1 MSATGNEVVT
11 LSQLKEVYNS
21 IVDKL
26 PSAVTFTS
34 SANTSQNTPRDKL
47 INISSVSGDT
57 SLARLSG
64 NSIYILK
71 QANYSLSGNVNL
83 TASTNDGSISTCKL
97 FVNVGNNEYDIDYA
111 NYYGV
116 IVGPISLE
124 LGVLSPNTFINFHF
138 GYTDQYVD
146 EGFRLADKGS
156 MFTLKTS

>member
-34 SANTSQNTPRDKL
+34 SANTSQNTPSDKL
-47 INISSVSGDT
+47 IKISSVSGDT

-64 NSIYILK
+64 NTIFISK

-83 TASTNDGSISTCKL
+83 TAFTNDGSISPCKL
-97 FVNVGNNEYDIDYA
+97 LVTVGNNEYDIDYA
-111 NYYGV
+111 NYGS
-116 IVGPISLE
+116 IVGPISLK
-124 LGVLSPNTFINFHF
+124 LGVLSPNTWINFYV
-138 GYTDQYVD
+138 GYTDQYAD
-146 EGFRLADKGS
+146 EGFRLTDKGS
-156 MFTLKTS
+156 MFTLETS

>member
-1 MSATGNEVVT
+1 MSATGDEVVT
-11 LSQLKEVYNS
+11 LSQLKEAYNS

-34 SANTSQNTPRDKL
+34 SANTSQNSPSNKL
-47 INISSVSGDT
+47 IQLSSVSGDT

-64 NSIYILK
+64 NTIYILK
-71 QANYSLSGNVNL
+71 QANYLLSGNVNL
-83 TASTNDGSISTCKL
+83 TAFTNDGSISPCKL

-111 NYYGV
+111 NYGG

-124 LGVLSPNTFINFHF
+124 LGVLSPNTFIQFYF
-138 GYTDQYVD
+138 GYIDKYAD
-146 EGFRLADKGS
+146 EGFRLTDKGS